1 MNFIMARAHL
11 QSVPEE
17 SSTPEDNLCDE
28 KGWLESDFLVGATII
43 PPACSAIIDQ
53 SCVISSSSILGPRG
67 GLGRPGVVCAAQLDS
82 KSFSVS
88 THLPSPISAHDVI
101 DVLANPHLLGLWC
114 NPVRDILVTTE
125 VGTTPS
131 GRGDGGDNRRSFD
144 GEWVEIT
151 TSQLISPATCS
162 SYAHRVASV
171 AMSMVA
177 FPSTGVVRMFIE
189 RSRGQ
194 VGISMGPFV
203 GNMMAEHTFSI
214 QDIAV
219 ERASTG
225 VSPVTTAGGSV
236 TNTVRMTRKDHADG
250 GGGIAASLLQ
260 QWFLPGM
267 AGYMDQAILS
277 LEKLSDVV
285 CDG

>member
-1 MNFIMARAHL
+1 
-11 QSVPEE
+11 
-17 SSTPEDNLCDE
+17 
-28 KGWLESDFLVGATII
+28 
-43 PPACSAIIDQ
+43 
-53 SCVISSSSILGPRG
+53 
-67 GLGRPGVVCAAQLDS
+67 
-82 KSFSVS
+82 
-88 THLPSPISAHDVI
+88 
-101 DVLANPHLLGLWC
+101 
-114 NPVRDILVTTE
+114 
-125 VGTTPS
+125 
-131 GRGDGGDNRRSFD
+131 
-144 GEWVEIT
+144 
-151 TSQLISPATCS
+151 
-162 SYAHRVASV
+162 
-171 AMSMVA
+171 MVA

-225 VSPVTTAGGSV
+225 VSPVTTAGVSV